1 MGVLWKVPQAE
12 PRHNL
17 VACRCWQA
25 MRDIQRPCK
34 RLQPSYRPSANS
46 LTLVPTGTTEYIAA
60 GDSQAAVPFP
70 TEIGR
75 DFDLQ
80 WKTASGLSYL
90 LLQLVV
96 TAGKRAFQRRALR
109 RPHPARREVTCGD
122 TDMDWPRLG
131 AVLHTTGLWG
141 KSYLGVGRRA
151 ASRTWQK
158 LCQREDTGLPWGKPY
173 RGRIHI
179 WDYPKGNQAI
189 RTPSPVQG
197 LTGDP
202 GELTPVLGLASDC
215 SAQSDC
221 RGCLEDSTRVH
232 HPRTKLGRKR
242 RSYPGE
248 GEWCSKRD
256 TGQFFP
262 PITCYPTHGK
272 KLDRRRDCRILRR
285 CSGVPSPQLC
295 RCCQRGTNAWEE
307 AKLLV
312 EWALTPRGHGSPC
325 DWYAKATA
333 STIQWANLCLETAFP
348 FCCHPWQTKS
358 CSELLMLRVQS
369 TYMRNGLTWHSNAKA
384 GSASSEGSACRFTT
398 WSRKGVVGTLGTY
411 PGRGLKT
418 TWE

>member
-1 MGVLWKVPQAE
+1 M
-12 PRHNL
+12 
-17 VACRCWQA
+17 
-25 MRDIQRPCK
+25 PCK

-109 RPHPARREVTCGD
+109 RPHPARREVIRGD
-122 TDMDWPRLG
+122 TD
-131 AVLHTTGLWG
+131 TTGLWG
-141 KSYLGVGRRA
+141 RSYLGVGRRA

-173 RGRIHI
+173 HERIHI

-197 LTGDP
+197 LTGDL

-232 HPRTKLGRKR
+232 HPGNWTGRQKGARIPGWGGMAQQAWHRPVLPAHYLLPNTREETGSTR
-242 RSYPGE
+242 R
-248 GEWCSKRD
+248 
-256 TGQFFP
+256 
-262 PITCYPTHGK
+262 
-272 KLDRRRDCRILRR
+272 L
-285 CSGVPSPQLC
+285 
-295 RCCQRGTNAWEE
+295 
-307 AKLLV
+307 
-312 EWALTPRGHGSPC
+312 
-325 DWYAKATA
+325 
-333 STIQWANLCLETAFP
+333 
-348 FCCHPWQTKS
+348 
-358 CSELLMLRVQS
+358 
-369 TYMRNGLTWHSNAKA
+369 
-384 GSASSEGSACRFTT
+384 
-398 WSRKGVVGTLGTY
+398 
-411 PGRGLKT
+411 
-418 TWE
+418 